1 MSNFA
6 AGAALGTVLVVLAG
20 CGGSAPPPDNPV
32 PVSSLPSAEAAKAS
46 SERTGAADSLP
57 ASEIDAGHV
66 QDIAEYLQR
75 HVAGLRVIRADN
87 GDISLR
93 IRGGDMMFRRES
105 DGSTTAESAGEPL
118 VVIDGMPVSEG
129 QVSGTLRALNPNDID
144 TVQVLKDVS
153 STSSY
158 GMRGAHG
165 VILITMK
172 KHD

>member
-6 AGAALGTVLVVLAG
+6 AGAAIGTVLLVLAG
-20 CGGSAPPPDNPV
+20 CGRSARPNNHV
-32 PVSSLPSAEAAKAS
+32 PKSLPSTEAGKAAND
-46 SERTGAADSLP
+46 RTGSADSLP
-57 ASEIDAGHV
+57 ASELGTRHV
-66 QDIAEYLQR
+66 QDIAEFLQSR
-75 HVAGLRVIRADN
+75 VAGLRVIRSEN

-93 IRGGDMMFRRES
+93 IRGGDMAFRRES

-118 VVIDGMPVSEG
+118 LVIDGMPVNEG
-129 QVSGTLRALNPNDID
+129 QNSNTLRSLNPNDIENI
-144 TVQVLKDVS
+144 QVLKDVS

-172 KHD
+172 KND